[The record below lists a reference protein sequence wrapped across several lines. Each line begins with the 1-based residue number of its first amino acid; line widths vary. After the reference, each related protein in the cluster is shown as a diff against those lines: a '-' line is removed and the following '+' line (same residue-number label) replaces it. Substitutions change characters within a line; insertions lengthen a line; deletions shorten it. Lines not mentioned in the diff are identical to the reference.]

1 MHFCPSYNVC
11 SKPSTHKTK
20 LKENKMDKL
29 NQGKKA
35 VFITQA
41 AVIAALYTVLVIIFN
56 YCSFGPIQFRIAEAL
71 TILPYFTPA
80 AIPGLFV
87 GCLLSNILGG
97 AAIWDIIFGSIATL
111 IGAIGIYALRKNK
124 WLAPLPPII
133 ANTLIVPFVLKY
145 AYGSEGIFA
154 MFFVTIGA
162 SEFVV
167 CGIIGM
173 ILLFALN
180 PVRNVIFKGVE

>member
-1 MHFCPSYNVC
+1 MGISRKIRYNHMKTEPQQTAYLLGFCQWV
-11 SKPSTHKTK
+11 TK
-20 LKENKMDKL
+20 VKN
-29 NQGKKA
+29 
-35 VFITQA
+35 T
-41 AVIAALYTVLVIIFN
+41 
-56 YCSFGPIQFRIAEAL
+56 
-71 TILPYFTPA
+71 PYFTPA

-111 IGAIGIYALRKNK
+111 IGAIGTYALRKNK

-133 ANTLIVPFVLKY
+133 ANTLIVPFVLRY
-145 AYGSEGIFA
+145 AYGSEGVFA

-162 SEFVV
+162 SEFIV

-173 ILLFALN
+173 LLLFALN